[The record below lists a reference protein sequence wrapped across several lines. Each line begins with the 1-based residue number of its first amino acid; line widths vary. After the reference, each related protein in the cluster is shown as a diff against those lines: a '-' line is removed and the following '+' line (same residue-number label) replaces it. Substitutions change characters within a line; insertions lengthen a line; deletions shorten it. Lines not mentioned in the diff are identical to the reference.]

1 MTPLVAALVAS
12 CSASFHG
19 HVSSVHARPLQHL
32 ELITS
37 ARPDVLLA
45 DDALPD
51 ALDWRD
57 MGGVSY
63 VTTDVNQHIPQYC
76 GSCWIHGTVAALN
89 DRIKV
94 ARKAAFPDVMLSR
107 QVLMNCVPSHNASEP
122 PPGCNGGD
130 AWLIH
135 HYLAHNA
142 VGDETCQPYEAKN
155 GQCDPLGQCRNCLPA
170 GFEGLPA
177 DLPTVG
183 LGAQHSPCWQM
194 PSHITY
200 GVSEYGHV
208 RGELAM
214 KKEILARG
222 PIVCSLAAD
231 ERFMFEFADVV
242 GAHDGVY
249 VDPRPKTKDE
259 IDHDVEVVG
268 WGTSD
273 GGVPYWIVRNSWG
286 SYWGQHGWFKIL
298 RGENMLFIEE
308 DCDWA
313 VPSSDNLDA
322 VLDGEKIGDY
332 VRGVVDHA
340 GTSASAIV
348 GAVVGGRRG
357 AADVWAGLD
366 LHQLSTPTAVTK
378 LATMTPSADATAAA
392 PPPAQHTVQPRPP
405 LTPLGG
411 WLVVVAAVCVGML
424 AGFTLAAWRAHRAE
438 DSDGRF
444 PQRVVPGAA
453 MQHLLAAEAALGEQQ
468 PYLAYRESSPEP
480 PAMRLG

>member
-1 MTPLVAALVAS
+1 MQSRASGAALISLEELGGRAL
-12 CSASFHG
+12 SAG
-19 HVSSVHARPLQHL
+19 RRVCLQ
-32 ELITS
+32 
-37 ARPDVLLA
+37 
-45 DDALPD
+45 
-51 ALDWRD
+51 
-57 MGGVSY
+57 
-63 VTTDVNQHIPQYC
+63 
-76 GSCWIHGTVAALN
+76 
-89 DRIKV
+89 
-94 ARKAAFPDVMLSR
+94 
-107 QVLMNCVPSHNASEP
+107 
-122 PPGCNGGD
+122 
-130 AWLIH
+130 
-135 HYLAHNA
+135 
-142 VGDETCQPYEAKN
+142 
-155 GQCDPLGQCRNCLPA
+155 
-170 GFEGLPA
+170 
-177 DLPTVG
+177 
-183 LGAQHSPCWQM
+183 
-194 PSHITY
+194 
-200 GVSEYGHV
+200 
-208 RGELAM
+208 
-214 KKEILARG
+214 
-222 PIVCSLAAD
+222 
-231 ERFMFEFADVV
+231 
-242 GAHDGVY
+242 
-249 VDPRPKTKDE
+249 
-259 IDHDVEVVG
+259 
-268 WGTSD
+268 
-273 GGVPYWIVRNSWG
+273 VRNSWG

-308 DCDWA
+308 VTISTPISARSPPDLRPISARSQPDLSPISARSPPDFRLISARSPRVISLSQDCDWA

>member
-1 MTPLVAALVAS
+1 MVLDGPAPGVQRQLLGVASAAAGSCRCMRGRGGGACGDDNTLAISRPGCAPRDKKPLLRFDGTGKVSGRRGLPGIDVPLDIPRGRALARRLLLIRDMTPLVAALVAS

-273 GGVPYWIVRNSWG
+273 GGVPYWIVRA
-286 SYWGQHGWFKIL
+286 L
-298 RGENMLFIEE
+298 M
-308 DCDWA
+308 A
-313 VPSSDNLDA
+313 
-322 VLDGEKIGDY
+322 
-332 VRGVVDHA
+332 
-340 GTSASAIV
+340 
-348 GAVVGGRRG
+348 
-357 AADVWAGLD
+357 
-366 LHQLSTPTAVTK
+366 
-378 LATMTPSADATAAA
+378 
-392 PPPAQHTVQPRPP
+392 
-405 LTPLGG
+405 
-411 WLVVVAAVCVGML
+411 
-424 AGFTLAAWRAHRAE
+424 
-438 DSDGRF
+438 SDGF
-444 PQRVVPGAA
+444 
-453 MQHLLAAEAALGEQQ
+453 
-468 PYLAYRESSPEP
+468 
-480 PAMRLG
+480 